1 MSAEELRAAMK
12 SAEDETDAAAA
23 TAAEQETAEELAEF
37 TADHAPAGDHGR
49 RRCQRQVR
57 LILQPDS
64 QLRHCQEGLYCL
76 LGLSVRELLSDEV
89 T

>member
-37 TADHAPAGDHGR
+37 TADHAPAGDHDDEDAR
-49 RRCQRQVR
+49 DKYDWFYNLIVSSVIVR
-57 LILQPDS
+57 KAFIV
-64 QLRHCQEGLYCL
+64 CWGCL
-76 LGLSVRELLSDEV
+76 SGNC
-89 T
+89 